1 MATITR
7 GMATETTNGEE
18 YTHLVPYK
26 DGKFEKPNAEM
37 MRVNKKGAPPIDVR
51 VRPLKSLYVSRGSLL
66 LCYGSGLGFWVKLD
80 EVGTCTNLDVV
91 ATIGK
96 T

>member
-1 MATITR
+1 MFHSH
-7 GMATETTNGEE
+7 
-18 YTHLVPYK
+18 YLLVVIIMYF
-26 DGKFEKPNAEM
+26 G
-37 MRVNKKGAPPIDVR
+37 KKGAPPTCGSAPFMMIV
-51 VRPLKSLYVSRGSLL
+51 LYSRNGLL
-66 LCYGSGLGFWVKLD
+66 LCYGSDFGFWVKFD

>member
-1 MATITR
+1 MF
-7 GMATETTNGEE
+7 NSH
-18 YTHLVPYK
+18 YLLVVIIMYF
-26 DGKFEKPNAEM
+26 G
-37 MRVNKKGAPPIDVR
+37 KKGALSHVDSAPFMMIV
-51 VRPLKSLYVSRGSLL
+51 LYFRNGLL
-66 LCYGSGLGFWVKLD
+66 LCYGSSLGFGVKFD